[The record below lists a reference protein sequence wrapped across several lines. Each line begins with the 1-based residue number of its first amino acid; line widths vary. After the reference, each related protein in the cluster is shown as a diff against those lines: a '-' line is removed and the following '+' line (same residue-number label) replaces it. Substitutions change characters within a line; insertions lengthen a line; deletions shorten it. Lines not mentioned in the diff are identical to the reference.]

1 MQDTASISETYAK
14 KLLFLNSQTMTEQL
28 VQGFFFSLAKRV
40 EIIYIYLISSSE
52 LKFPSHHSSLKADVK

>member
-40 EIIYIYLISSSE
+40 EIIYIYI
-52 LKFPSHHSSLKADVK
+52 